1 MKAILLGATGSVG
14 RDLLAE
20 LLQDD
25 SFTELYLLVRR
36 IPEGLSSP
44 KLRIQV
50 LDFDQPDQ
58 WPELPEADV
67 LFSSLGTTLRDAG
80 SQAAQYRVDYG
91 YQYEVARRAAA
102 RGIPHY
108 ILISSWGA
116 ASSARSFYSRMK
128 GELEAAV
135 QALPFRRISILR
147 PPLLER
153 RGSTRGGERLAT
165 AVLRGLNAL
174 GLLRAL
180 RPMPTEVVARCMHA
194 LARSQHSGILE
205 PRDIWPYAA
214 D

>member
-1 MKAILLGATGSVG
+1 MKAILLGATGAVG
-14 RDLLAE
+14 RDLVRQ

-25 SFTELYLLVRR
+25 SFTELYLFVRR

-102 RGIPHY
+102 RGVPHY
-108 ILISSWGA
+108 ILVSAWGA
-116 ASSARSFYSRMK
+116 KPKARSFYSRMK
-128 GELEAAV
+128 GELEEAV
-135 QALPFRRISILR
+135 QALPFRHISILR
-147 PPLLER
+147 PPLLLR
-153 RGSTRGGERLAT
+153 PGSTRGGERLAV
-165 AVLRGLNAL
+165 AVLQGLGAL
-174 GLLRAL
+174 GLLRAF
-180 RPMPTEVVARCMHA
+180 RPMPTSVVARCMHA
-194 LARSQHSGILE
+194 LSTSQHSGILE
-205 PRDIWPYAA
+205 PRDIWLYA

>member
-1 MKAILLGATGSVG
+1 MKAILLGATGAVG
-14 RDLLAE
+14 RDLVRQ

-25 SFTELYLLVRR
+25 RFTELYLLVRR

-44 KLRIQV
+44 KLRIEL

-102 RGIPHY
+102 RGVPHY
-108 ILISSWGA
+108 ILVSAWGA
-116 ASSARSFYSRMK
+116 KPKARSFYSRMK
-128 GELEAAV
+128 GELEEAV

-147 PPLLER
+147 PPLLLR
-153 RGSTRGGERLAT
+153 PGSTRGGERLAA
-165 AVLRGLNAL
+165 AVLRGLGAL
-174 GLLRAL
+174 GLLRAF
-180 RPMPTEVVARCMHA
+180 RPMPTSVVARCMHA
-194 LARSQHSGILE
+194 LSTSQHGGILE
-205 PRDIWPYAA
+205 PRDIWPYA

>member
-1 MKAILLGATGSVG
+1 MKAILLGPTGAVG
-14 RDLLAE
+14 RDLVRQ

-25 SFTELYLLVRR
+25 RFTELYLLVRG
-36 IPEGLSSP
+36 IPEGLGSP
-44 KLRIQV
+44 KLRIEL

-108 ILISSWGA
+108 VLVSSWGA
-116 ASSARSFYSRMK
+116 KPKARSFYSRMK
-128 GELEAAV
+128 GELEEAV
-135 QALPFRRISILR
+135 QTLPFRRISILR
-147 PPLLER
+147 PPLLLR
-153 RGSTRGGERLAT
+153 PGSTRGGERLAV
-165 AVLRGLNAL
+165 AVLQGLGAL
-174 GLLRAL
+174 GLLRAF
-180 RPMPTEVVARCMHA
+180 RPMPTSVVARCMHA
-194 LARSQHSGILE
+194 LSTSQHSGILE
-205 PRDIWPYAA
+205 PRDIWLYA

>member
-1 MKAILLGATGSVG
+1 MKAILLGATGAVG
-14 RDLLAE
+14 RDLVRQ

-25 SFTELYLLVRR
+25 RFTELYLLVRR

-44 KLRIQV
+44 KLRIEL

-102 RGIPHY
+102 RGVPHY
-108 ILISSWGA
+108 VLVSSWGA
-116 ASSARSFYSRMK
+116 KPKARSFYSRMK
-128 GELEAAV
+128 GELEEAV

-147 PPLLER
+147 PPLLLR
-153 RGSTRGGERLAT
+153 PGSTRSGERLTA
-165 AVLRGLNAL
+165 AVLWGLSAL
-174 GLLRAL
+174 GLLRAF
-180 RPMPTEVVARCMHA
+180 RPMPTSVVARCMHA
-194 LARSQHSGILE
+194 LSTSQHSGILE
-205 PRDIWPYAA
+205 PRDIWPYAN
-214 D
+214 

>member
-1 MKAILLGATGSVG
+1 MKAILLGATGAVG
-14 RDLLAE
+14 RDLVRQ

-25 SFTELYLLVRR
+25 RFTELYLLVRR

-44 KLRIQV
+44 KLRTQV
-50 LDFDQPDQ
+50 LDFDQPDE

-102 RGIPHY
+102 RGVPHY
-108 ILISSWGA
+108 ILVSAWGA
-116 ASSARSFYSRMK
+116 KPKARSFYSRMK
-128 GELEAAV
+128 GELEEAV

-147 PPLLER
+147 PPLLLR
-153 RGSTRGGERLAT
+153 PGSTRGGERLTA
-165 AVLRGLNAL
+165 AVLRGLGAL
-174 GLLRAL
+174 GLLHAF
-180 RPMPTEVVARCMHA
+180 RPMPTSVVARCMHA
-194 LARSQHSGILE
+194 LSTSQHGGILE
-205 PRDIWPYAA
+205 PRDIWPYA

>member
-1 MKAILLGATGSVG
+1 MKAILLGATGAVG
-14 RDLLAE
+14 RDLVRQ

-36 IPEGLSSP
+36 IPEGLSSS
-44 KLRIQV
+44 KLRIEV
-50 LDFDQPDQ
+50 LDFEQPDQ

-91 YQYEVARRAAA
+91 YQYEVARRAAS
-102 RGIPHY
+102 RGVPHY
-108 ILISSWGA
+108 VLVSAWGA
-116 ASSARSFYSRMK
+116 KASSRSFYTRMK
-128 GELEAAV
+128 GELEAAI

-153 RGSTRGGERLAT
+153 KGSTCGGERLA
-165 AVLRGLNAL
+165 AAILRGLNAL

-180 RPMPTEVVARCMHA
+180 RPMPTSVVARCMHA

-205 PRDIWPYAA
+205 ARDIWSYA

>member
-1 MKAILLGATGSVG
+1 MKAILLGATGAVG
-14 RDLLAE
+14 RDLVRQ

-25 SFTELYLLVRR
+25 RFTELYLLVRR

-44 KLRIQV
+44 KLRIEL

-102 RGIPHY
+102 RGVPHY
-108 ILISSWGA
+108 ILVSAWGA
-116 ASSARSFYSRMK
+116 KPKARSFYSRMK
-128 GELEAAV
+128 GELEEAV

-147 PPLLER
+147 PPLLLR
-153 RGSTRGGERLAT
+153 PGSTRGGERLTA
-165 AVLRGLNAL
+165 AVLRGLGAL
-174 GLLRAL
+174 GLLRAF
-180 RPMPTEVVARCMHA
+180 RPMPTSVVARCMHA
-194 LARSQHSGILE
+194 LSTSQHSGILE
-205 PRDIWPYAA
+205 PRDIWPYA

>member
-1 MKAILLGATGSVG
+1 MKAILLGATGAVG
-14 RDLLAE
+14 RDLVRQ

-25 SFTELYLLVRR
+25 SVTELYLLVRR

-58 WPELPEADV
+58 WPQLPEADV
-67 LFSSLGTTLRDAG
+67 LFSCLGTTLRDAG

-108 ILISSWGA
+108 ILVSAWGA
-116 ASSARSFYSRMK
+116 KASSRSFYTRMK

-153 RGSTRGGERLAT
+153 KGSTRGGERLA
-165 AVLRGLNAL
+165 AAILRGLNAL

-180 RPMPTEVVARCMHA
+180 RPMPTSVVARCMHA
-194 LARSQHSGILE
+194 LTHSQHSGILE
-205 PRDIWPYAA
+205 ARDIWTYA

>member
-1 MKAILLGATGSVG
+1 MKAILLGATGAVG
-14 RDLLAE
+14 RDLVHQ

-25 SFTELYLLVRR
+25 RFTELYLLVRR
-36 IPEGLSSP
+36 IPEGLRSP
-44 KLRIQV
+44 KLRIEI

-80 SQAAQYRVDYG
+80 SQAAQYHVDYG

-102 RGIPHY
+102 RGVPHY
-108 ILISSWGA
+108 ILVSAWGA
-116 ASSARSFYSRMK
+116 KPKARSFYSRMK

-153 RGSTRGGERLAT
+153 KGSTRSGERLTA
-165 AVLRGLNAL
+165 AVLRGLSAL
-174 GLLRAL
+174 GLLRAF
-180 RPMPTEVVARCMHA
+180 RPMPTSVVARCMHA
-194 LARSQHSGILE
+194 LSTSQHSGILE
-205 PRDIWPYAA
+205 PRDIWPYA

>member
-1 MKAILLGATGSVG
+1 MKAILLGATGAVG
-14 RDLLAE
+14 RDLVRQ

-44 KLRIQV
+44 KLRTQV

-102 RGIPHY
+102 RGVPHY
-108 ILISSWGA
+108 ILVSAWGA
-116 ASSARSFYSRMK
+116 KPKARSFYSRMK
-128 GELEAAV
+128 GELEEAV

-147 PPLLER
+147 PPLLLR
-153 RGSTRGGERLAT
+153 PGSTRSGERLTA
-165 AVLRGLNAL
+165 AVLRGLSAL
-174 GLLRAL
+174 GLLRAF
-180 RPMPTEVVARCMHA
+180 RPMPTSVVARCMHA
-194 LARSQHSGILE
+194 LSTSQHSGILE
-205 PRDIWPYAA
+205 PRDIWPYAN
-214 D
+214 

>member
-1 MKAILLGATGSVG
+1 MKAILLGATGAVG
-14 RDLLAE
+14 RDLVRQ

-25 SFTELYLLVRR
+25 RFTELYLLVRR
-36 IPEGLSSP
+36 PLEDLSSP
-44 KLRIQV
+44 KLRIEL

-58 WPELPEADV
+58 WPDFPEADV

-102 RGIPHY
+102 RGVPHY
-108 ILISSWGA
+108 VLVSSWGA
-116 ASSARSFYSRMK
+116 KPKARSFYSRMK
-128 GELEAAV
+128 GELEEAV

-147 PPLLER
+147 PPLLLR
-153 RGSTRGGERLAT
+153 PGSTRGGERLAA

-174 GLLRAL
+174 GLLRAF
-180 RPMPTEVVARCMHA
+180 RPMPTSVVARCMHA
-194 LARSQHSGILE
+194 LSTSQHSGILK
-205 PRDIWPYAA
+205 PHDIWPYA

>member
-1 MKAILLGATGSVG
+1 MKAILLGATGAVG
-14 RDLLAE
+14 RDLVRQ

-25 SFTELYLLVRR
+25 RFTELYLLVRR

-44 KLRIQV
+44 KLKIQV

-67 LFSSLGTTLRDAG
+67 LFSSLGPTLRDAG

-102 RGIPHY
+102 RGVPHY
-108 ILISSWGA
+108 VLVSAWGA
-116 ASSARSFYSRMK
+116 KASSRSFYTRMK

-135 QALPFRRISILR
+135 QAQPFRRISILR

-153 RGSTRGGERLAT
+153 KGSTRGGERLAA
-165 AVLRGLNAL
+165 AVLRALNTL

-180 RPMPTEVVARCMHA
+180 RPMPTSVVARCMHA

-205 PRDIWPYAA
+205 ARDIWTYAN
-214 D
+214 

>member
-1 MKAILLGATGSVG
+1 MKAIILGATGAVG
-14 RDLLAE
+14 RDLVQE
-20 LLQDD
+20 LQQDD
-25 SFTELYLLVRR
+25 SVTELYLLVRR

-44 KLRIQV
+44 KLKIQV

-67 LFSSLGTTLRDAG
+67 LFSCLGTTLRDAG

-102 RGIPHY
+102 RGVPHY
-108 ILISSWGA
+108 VLVSAWGA
-116 ASSARSFYSRMK
+116 KASSRSFYTRMK

-153 RGSTRGGERLAT
+153 KGSTRGGERLAA
-165 AVLRGLNAL
+165 AVLRALNAL

-180 RPMPTEVVARCMHA
+180 RPMPTSVVARCMHA
-194 LARSQHSGILE
+194 LARSQHNGILE
-205 PRDIWPYAA
+205 PRDIWPYA

>member
-1 MKAILLGATGSVG
+1 MKAILLGATGAVG
-14 RDLLAE
+14 RDLVRQ

-25 SFTELYLLVRR
+25 RFTELYLLVRR
-36 IPEGLSSP
+36 IPEGLSFP
-44 KLRIQV
+44 KLRIEL

-102 RGIPHY
+102 RGVPHY
-108 ILISSWGA
+108 VLVSSWGA
-116 ASSARSFYSRMK
+116 KPKARSFYSRMK
-128 GELEAAV
+128 GELEEAV

-147 PPLLER
+147 PPLLLR
-153 RGSTRGGERLAT
+153 PGSTRGGERLTA
-165 AVLRGLNAL
+165 AVLWGLSAL
-174 GLLRAL
+174 GLLRAF
-180 RPMPTEVVARCMHA
+180 RPMPTSVVARCMHA
-194 LARSQHSGILE
+194 LSTSQHSGILE
-205 PRDIWPYAA
+205 PRDIWPYA

>member
-1 MKAILLGATGSVG
+1 MKAILLGATGAVG
-14 RDLLAE
+14 RDLVRQ

-25 SFTELYLLVRR
+25 RFTELYLLVRR

-102 RGIPHY
+102 RGVPHY
-108 ILISSWGA
+108 VLVSAWGA
-116 ASSARSFYSRMK
+116 KPKARSFYPRMK

-147 PPLLER
+147 PPLLLR
-153 RGSTRGGERLAT
+153 PGSTRSGERLTA
-165 AVLRGLNAL
+165 AVLRGLGAL
-174 GLLRAL
+174 GLLRAF
-180 RPMPTEVVARCMHA
+180 RPMPTEVVARCMHT
-194 LARSQHSGILE
+194 LATSQHSGILE
-205 PRDIWPYAA
+205 PRDIWPYA

>member
-1 MKAILLGATGSVG
+1 MKAILLGATGAVG
-14 RDLLAE
+14 RDLVRQ

-25 SFTELYLLVRR
+25 RFTELYLLVRR

-44 KLRIQV
+44 KLRIEL

-102 RGIPHY
+102 RGVPHY
-108 ILISSWGA
+108 ILVSAWGA
-116 ASSARSFYSRMK
+116 KPKARSFYSRMK
-128 GELEAAV
+128 GELEEAV

-147 PPLLER
+147 PPLLLR
-153 RGSTRGGERLAT
+153 PGSTRSGERLTA
-165 AVLRGLNAL
+165 AVLRGLGAL
-174 GLLRAL
+174 GLLRAF
-180 RPMPTEVVARCMHA
+180 RPMPTSVVARCMHA
-194 LARSQHSGILE
+194 LSTSQHGGILE
-205 PRDIWPYAA
+205 PRDIWPYA

>member
-1 MKAILLGATGSVG
+1 MKAILLGATGAVG
-14 RDLLAE
+14 RDLVRQ

-36 IPEGLSSP
+36 IPEGLSSS
-44 KLRIQV
+44 KLRIEV
-50 LDFDQPDQ
+50 LDFEQPDQ

-102 RGIPHY
+102 RGVPHY
-108 ILISSWGA
+108 ILVSAWGA
-116 ASSARSFYSRMK
+116 KPKARSFYSRMK

-153 RGSTRGGERLAT
+153 KGSTRSGERLTA
-165 AVLRGLNAL
+165 AVLRGLSAL
-174 GLLRAL
+174 GLLRAF
-180 RPMPTEVVARCMHA
+180 RPMPTSVVARCMHA
-194 LARSQHSGILE
+194 LSTSQHSGILE
-205 PRDIWPYAA
+205 PRDIWPYA

>member
-1 MKAILLGATGSVG
+1 MKAIILGATGAIG
-14 RDLLAE
+14 RDLVQE

-25 SFTELYLLVRR
+25 SVTELYLLVRR
-36 IPEGLSSP
+36 TPEGLSSP
-44 KLRIQV
+44 KLKIQV

-58 WPELPEADV
+58 WPEFPEADV
-67 LFSSLGTTLRDAG
+67 LFSCLGTTLRDAG

-102 RGIPHY
+102 RGVPHY
-108 ILISSWGA
+108 VLVSAWGA
-116 ASSARSFYSRMK
+116 KASARSFYTRMK

-135 QALPFRRISILR
+135 QVLPFRRISILR

-153 RGSTRGGERLAT
+153 KGSTRGGERLAA

-180 RPMPTEVVARCMHA
+180 HPMPTDVVARCMHA
-194 LARSQHSGILE
+194 LAKGQHSGILE
-205 PRDIWPYAA
+205 PRDIWPYA

>member
-1 MKAILLGATGSVG
+1 MKAILLGATGAIG
-14 RDLLAE
+14 RDLVHQ

-25 SFTELYLLVRR
+25 RFTELYLLVRR

-44 KLRIQV
+44 KLRIEL
-50 LDFDQPDQ
+50 LDLDQPDQ

-102 RGIPHY
+102 RGVPHY
-108 ILISSWGA
+108 VLVSSWGA
-116 ASSARSFYSRMK
+116 KPKVRSFYSRMK
-128 GELEAAV
+128 GELEEAV

-147 PPLLER
+147 PPLLLR
-153 RGSTRGGERLAT
+153 PGSTRSGERLTA
-165 AVLRGLNAL
+165 AVLRGLSAL
-174 GLLRAL
+174 GLLRAF
-180 RPMPTEVVARCMHA
+180 RPMPTSVVARCMHA
-194 LARSQHSGILE
+194 LSTSQHSGILE
-205 PRDIWPYAA
+205 PRDIWPYT

>member
-1 MKAILLGATGSVG
+1 MKAILLGATGAVG
-14 RDLLAE
+14 RDLVRQ

-50 LDFDQPDQ
+50 LDFEQPDQ

-67 LFSSLGTTLRDAG
+67 LFSSLGTTLHDAG

-91 YQYEVARRAAA
+91 YQYEVACRAAA

-108 ILISSWGA
+108 VLVSSWGA
-116 ASSARSFYSRMK
+116 KPKARSFYSRMK
-128 GELEAAV
+128 GELEAAI
-135 QALPFRRISILR
+135 QTLPFRRISILR
-147 PPLLER
+147 PPLLLR
-153 RGSTRGGERLAT
+153 PGSTRGGERLAA
-165 AVLRGLNAL
+165 AVLRGLGAL
-174 GLLRAL
+174 GLLRAF
-180 RPMPTEVVARCMHA
+180 RPMPTSVVARCMHA
-194 LARSQHSGILE
+194 LSTSQHSGILE
-205 PRDIWPYAA
+205 PRDIWPYA

>member
-1 MKAILLGATGSVG
+1 MKAILLGATGAVG
-14 RDLLAE
+14 RDLVRQ

-36 IPEGLSSP
+36 IPEGLHSP
-44 KLRIQV
+44 KLRIEL

-102 RGIPHY
+102 RGVPHY
-108 ILISSWGA
+108 VLVSSWGA
-116 ASSARSFYSRMK
+116 TPKARSFYSRMK
-128 GELEAAV
+128 GELEEAV

-147 PPLLER
+147 PPLLLR
-153 RGSTRGGERLAT
+153 PGSTRSGERLTA
-165 AVLRGLNAL
+165 AVLRGLSAL
-174 GLLRAL
+174 GLLRAF
-180 RPMPTEVVARCMHA
+180 RPMPTSVVARCMHA
-194 LARSQHSGILE
+194 LSTSQHSGLLE
-205 PRDIWPYAA
+205 PRDIWPYS

>member
-1 MKAILLGATGSVG
+1 MKAILLGATGAVG
-14 RDLLAE
+14 RDLVRQ

-44 KLRIQV
+44 KLRTQV

-102 RGIPHY
+102 RGVPHY
-108 ILISSWGA
+108 ILVSAWGA
-116 ASSARSFYSRMK
+116 KPKARSFYSRMK
-128 GELEAAV
+128 GELEEAV

-147 PPLLER
+147 PPLLLR
-153 RGSTRGGERLAT
+153 PGSTRSGERLTA
-165 AVLRGLNAL
+165 AVLRGLSAL
-174 GLLRAL
+174 GLLRAF
-180 RPMPTEVVARCMHA
+180 RPMPTSVVARCMHA
-194 LARSQHSGILE
+194 LSTSQHSGILE
-205 PRDIWPYAA
+205 PRDIWPYA

>member
-1 MKAILLGATGSVG
+1 MKAILLGATGAVG
-14 RDLLAE
+14 RDLVRQ

-44 KLRIQV
+44 KLRIEV

-102 RGIPHY
+102 RGVPHY
-108 ILISSWGA
+108 ILVSAWGA
-116 ASSARSFYSRMK
+116 KPKARSFYSRMK

-153 RGSTRGGERLAT
+153 KGSTRSGERLTA
-165 AVLRGLNAL
+165 AVLRGLSAL
-174 GLLRAL
+174 GLLRAF
-180 RPMPTEVVARCMHA
+180 RPMPTSVVARCMHA
-194 LARSQHSGILE
+194 LSTSQHSGILE
-205 PRDIWPYAA
+205 PRDIWPYA

>member
-1 MKAILLGATGSVG
+1 MKAIILGATGAIG
-14 RDLLAE
+14 RDLVQE

-25 SFTELYLLVRR
+25 SVTELYLLVRR

-44 KLRIQV
+44 KLKIQV

-58 WPELPEADV
+58 WPELPTADV
-67 LFSSLGTTLRDAG
+67 LFSCLGTTLRDAG

-108 ILISSWGA
+108 ILVSAWGA
-116 ASSARSFYSRMK
+116 KASSRSFYTRMK
-128 GELEAAV
+128 GELEAAI

-153 RGSTRGGERLAT
+153 KGSTRSGERLAA

-174 GLLRAL
+174 GLLRAF

-194 LARSQHSGILE
+194 LTKGQHSGILE
-205 PRDIWPYAA
+205 PRDIWTYA

>member
-1 MKAILLGATGSVG
+1 MKAILLGATGAVG
-14 RDLLAE
+14 HDLVRQ

-25 SFTELYLLVRR
+25 RFTELYLLVRR

-44 KLRIQV
+44 KLRIEL
-50 LDFDQPDQ
+50 LDFEQPDQ

-108 ILISSWGA
+108 VLVSSWGA
-116 ASSARSFYSRMK
+116 KPKARSFYSRMK
-128 GELEAAV
+128 GELEEAV

-147 PPLLER
+147 PPLLLR
-153 RGSTRGGERLAT
+153 PGSTRSGERLTA
-165 AVLRGLNAL
+165 AVLRGLSAL
-174 GLLRAL
+174 GLLRAF
-180 RPMPTEVVARCMHA
+180 RPMPTSVVARCMHA
-194 LARSQHSGILE
+194 LSTSQHSGLLE
-205 PRDIWPYAA
+205 PRDIWPYS

>member
-1 MKAILLGATGSVG
+1 MKAILLGATGAVG
-14 RDLLAE
+14 RDLVRQ

-25 SFTELYLLVRR
+25 RFTELYLLVRR

-50 LDFDQPDQ
+50 LDFDQPDE
-58 WPELPEADV
+58 WPDFPEADV

-91 YQYEVARRAAA
+91 YQYEVARRAAT

-108 ILISSWGA
+108 VLVSSWGA
-116 ASSARSFYSRMK
+116 KPKARSFYSRMK
-128 GELEAAV
+128 GELEEAV

-147 PPLLER
+147 PPLLLR
-153 RGSTRGGERLAT
+153 PGSTRRGERLAVT
-165 AVLRGLNAL
+165 VLRGLSAL
-174 GLLRAL
+174 GLLRAF
-180 RPMPTEVVARCMHA
+180 RPMPTSVVARCMHA
-194 LARSQHSGILE
+194 LSTSQHSGILE
-205 PRDIWPYAA
+205 PRDIWPYA

>member
-1 MKAILLGATGSVG
+1 MKAILLGATGAVG
-14 RDLLAE
+14 RDLVRQ

-25 SFTELYLLVRR
+25 RFTELYLLVRR

-102 RGIPHY
+102 RGVPHY
-108 ILISSWGA
+108 VLVSSWGA
-116 ASSARSFYSRMK
+116 KPKARSFYSRMK
-128 GELEAAV
+128 GELEEAV

-147 PPLLER
+147 PPLLLR
-153 RGSTRGGERLAT
+153 PGSTRSGERLTA
-165 AVLRGLNAL
+165 AVLRGLSAL
-174 GLLRAL
+174 GLLRAF
-180 RPMPTEVVARCMHA
+180 RPMPTSVVARCMHA
-194 LARSQHSGILE
+194 LSTSQHSGILE
-205 PRDIWPYAA
+205 PRDIWPYA

>member
-1 MKAILLGATGSVG
+1 MKAIILGATGAVG
-14 RDLLAE
+14 RDLVRQ

-25 SFTELYLLVRR
+25 SVTELYLLVRR

-44 KLRIQV
+44 KLKIQV

-58 WPELPEADV
+58 WPEFPEADV
-67 LFSSLGTTLRDAG
+67 LFSCLGTTLRDAG

-102 RGIPHY
+102 RGVPHY
-108 ILISSWGA
+108 VLVSAWGA
-116 ASSARSFYSRMK
+116 KASSRSFYTRMK

-153 RGSTRGGERLAT
+153 KGSTRGGERLAA
-165 AVLRGLNAL
+165 AVLRALNAL

-180 RPMPTEVVARCMHA
+180 RPMPTSVVARCMHA

-205 PRDIWPYAA
+205 ARDIWTYAN
-214 D
+214 

>member
-1 MKAILLGATGSVG
+1 MNAIILGATGAIG
-14 RDLLAE
+14 RDLVQE

-25 SFTELYLLVRR
+25 SVTELYLLVRR
-36 IPEGLSSP
+36 IPEGLSSL
-44 KLRIQV
+44 KLKIQV

-67 LFSSLGTTLRDAG
+67 LFSCLGTTLRDAG

-102 RGIPHY
+102 RGVPHY
-108 ILISSWGA
+108 VLVSAWGA
-116 ASSARSFYSRMK
+116 KASSRSFYTRMK

-153 RGSTRGGERLAT
+153 KGSTRGGERLAA
-165 AVLRGLNAL
+165 AVLRALNAL

-180 RPMPTEVVARCMHA
+180 RPMPTSVVARCMHA

-205 PRDIWPYAA
+205 ARDIWTYAN
-214 D
+214 